1 MQQLRFLI
9 HVVVLV
15 VCDRYN
21 LSWYEEGALLDDL
34 PQPTKQAVLREN
46 CGTMLQSMP
55 LFVSAHMVRQAVWSF
70 FVARLV
76 RDGGLLHVPG
86 SHAIVKWQSLV
97 VPVNAVKQ
105 GRMMVMMLLCCC
117 RYARSAR
124 RCVMTQATVGDRLR
138 GCIACIYRVF

>member
-55 LFVSAHMVRQAVWSF
+55 LFVSAHMVRQAVWSC

-76 RDGGLLHVPG
+76 RDGGFVTRTGITCHRQVAFTGCACERREAGSNDGDDVVVLLSIRTVC
-86 SHAIVKWQSLV
+86 Q
-97 VPVNAVKQ
+97 
-105 GRMMVMMLLCCC
+105 VMCHDSCDC
-117 RYARSAR
+117 
-124 RCVMTQATVGDRLR
+124 
-138 GCIACIYRVF
+138 